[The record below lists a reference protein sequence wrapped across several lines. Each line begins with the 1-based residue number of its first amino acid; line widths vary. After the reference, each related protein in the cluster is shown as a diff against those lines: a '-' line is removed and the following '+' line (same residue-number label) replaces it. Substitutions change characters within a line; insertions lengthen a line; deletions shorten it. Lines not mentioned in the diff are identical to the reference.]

1 MVSSSAGVRRATDVC
16 DRSSLVLDHRLRA
29 RELTSVFAVYVAMT
43 KRTLA
48 AQILAGM
55 LITCASFAQ
64 LSAVSGTSPVSTDDS
79 VKVTVK
85 YTGKGDVDKMHKL
98 WVWLFDTP
106 DIGPGAIPIAE
117 MSLDENGGIA
127 TFPTVSAQKVWIA
140 VAFDEKGGFSGSAP
154 PPTGSPVALY
164 GADSG
169 APSPVTP
176 GAEANVTVTFDDSQ
190 RMQ

>member
-1 MVSSSAGVRRATDVC
+1 MVSSSGSVRRATEVC
-16 DRSSLVLDHRLRA
+16 DRSRQLFDHRQRA
-29 RELTSVFAVYVAMT
+29 GELTFVFAVYVAMT
-43 KRTLA
+43 KRSLA
-48 AQILAGM
+48 IPILAGM
-55 LITCASFAQ
+55 LIICASVAQ
-64 LSAVSGTSPVSTDDS
+64 VSAVSGTASVSTDES
-79 VKVTVK
+79 VKVTVQ
-85 YTGKGDVDKMHKL
+85 YTGKGDVDKTHKL

-117 MSLDENGGIA
+117 MSLDENGAIA

-154 PPTGSPVALY
+154 PPSGSPVALY

-176 GAEANVTVTFDDSQ
+176 SAEANVTVTFDDSQ
-190 RMQ
+190 RMP